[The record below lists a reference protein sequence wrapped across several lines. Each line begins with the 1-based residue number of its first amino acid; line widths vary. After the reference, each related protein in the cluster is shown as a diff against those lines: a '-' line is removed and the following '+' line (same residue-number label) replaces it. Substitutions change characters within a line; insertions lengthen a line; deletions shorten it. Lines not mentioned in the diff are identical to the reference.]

1 MTEMAKIKDRDA
13 VTHGTFYFVH
23 LEDDFAVA
31 AIDSRANYPGSH
43 RDDAIKIVVLGDFT
57 IFLCQG
63 ISIGEGF
70 SATEVAKRM
79 FAQRVAPVD
88 PYELATNWATE
99 MRAHIEMLWKADPGL
114 VNSMRPDTASGVFLG
129 HADTNSVSG
138 AVAQIK
144 QETPSVFK
152 TTVHRMQSGGKI
164 STGGHEEI
172 IQEVDAFSS
181 DRSIILR
188 SKFADPGNN
197 QATFSATMAQ
207 MYVTAARDWTG
218 DSEIGGEIAAIIL
231 ERGRKC
237 RWLHR
242 PGFYP
247 E

>member
-152 TTVHRMQSGGKI
+152 QPCIECSRAAKSQPEVMRKSFKRSMRLVL
-164 STGGHEEI
+164 TGPLFCAASSPIQAI
-172 IQEVDAFSS
+172 IKQ
-181 DRSIILR
+181 RSQPPWPR
-188 SKFADPGNN
+188 CTSRRP
-197 QATFSATMAQ
+197 
-207 MYVTAARDWTG
+207 
-218 DSEIGGEIAAIIL
+218 EIGPAIVKL
-231 ERGRKC
+231 VGRS
-237 RWLHR
+237 LQS
-242 PGFYP
+242 F
-247 E
+247 